1 MVNIFYYVLMCV
13 INFKFKGWIDW
24 RIFLNFICIG
34 YWCEKVRSCVGIRI
48 CVVYRYTERGE
59 GVEGDG
65 GGSVGF
71 YEI

>member
-1 MVNIFYYVLMCV
+1 MCV
-13 INFKFKGWIDW
+13 INFKFKVCIDW